1 MLNKPRLPRD
11 PLQTW
16 IEVVLDPVDQRI
28 IELISEYP
36 FLCAVN
42 DQFFKFEIKPSLVQ
56 SSGALERQC
65 GAEHGCSPLSLSFL
79 HSTSGSH
86 RVQHPQTCCDMI

>member
-1 MLNKPRLPRD
+1 VQVSDNLLVATNRQRPLMLNKPRLPRD

-42 DQFFKFEIKPSLVQ
+42 DQLFKFEIKPSLVE
-56 SSGALERQC
+56 SSGALER
-65 GAEHGCSPLSLSFL
+65 H
-79 HSTSGSH
+79 
-86 RVQHPQTCCDMI
+86 

>member
-1 MLNKPRLPRD
+1 VQVSDNLLVATNRQRPSMLNKPRLPRD

-42 DQFFKFEIKPSLVQ
+42 DQLFKFEIKPSLVE
-56 SSGALERQC
+56 SSGALER
-65 GAEHGCSPLSLSFL
+65 H
-79 HSTSGSH
+79 
-86 RVQHPQTCCDMI
+86 